1 VHTYVVRI
9 WLPDRPGA
17 LGLVASRIGAVGGD
31 VVSIEVLE
39 RGGGMAVDD
48 LTVQLIDPSR
58 LDLLV
63 AEVRQVDG
71 AAVEHLHRVDPERM
85 EPGLMALSL
94 AADVIALDLDQRLE
108 AFADAA
114 RSLVEADW
122 VTMTHGADIAPV
134 AQRGAPPEPEWLQA
148 FVHGSRHLGGA
159 QIDLGDGL
167 PGDLAWSRLATADID
182 VVCGRDGR
190 VFHTRERQL
199 LAALA
204 RLVDTAGVAVSGV
217 GPVLRALDSA

>member
-1 VHTYVVRI
+1 MHTYVVRI

-31 VVSIEVLE
+31 VTSIEILE

-48 LTVQLIDPSR
+48 LTVQLADPSR

-71 AAVEHLHRVDPERM
+71 AAVEHLHQVDPQRL
-85 EPGLMALSL
+85 EPGLLALSL
-94 AADVIALDLDQRLE
+94 AADVVALPVEARLDG
-108 AFADAA
+108 FAGAA
-114 RSLVEADW
+114 CTLVEADW
-122 VTMTHGADIAPV
+122 VMLTAGPDVTPMAR
-134 AQRGAPPEPEWLQA
+134 RGAPPDPEWLQA
-148 FVHGSRHLGGA
+148 FVHGSRHLGVGA
-159 QIDLGDGL
+159 DIAEGM
-167 PGDLAWSRLATADID
+167 PGDLAWSRLVLADVD

-199 LAALA
+199 LAGLA
-204 RLVDTAGVAVSGV
+204 RLVDAAGVSVSDR
-217 GPVLRALDSA
+217 GPAARPLDPA